1 MPQTPLSILLCLT
14 ILCLISRT
22 PAPVGQPHQIIAAHV
37 WNMLV
42 GMAINLIPTGNV
54 IDFVEWKLVSS
65 EYGMPLIW
73 NVSGQA
79 YLGILHPPATGLSF
93 SFATHDKWSWVS
105 RSIGIH
111 LILLRSE
118 H

>member
-1 MPQTPLSILLCLT
+1 
-14 ILCLISRT
+14 
-22 PAPVGQPHQIIAAHV
+22 
-37 WNMLV
+37 MLV

-54 IDFVEWKLVSS
+54 IDFVEWKLISS
-65 EYGMPLIW
+65 DYGMPLIW
-73 NVSGQA
+73 KEALVVSIGVSGQA